1 MSCRFKQVNPR
12 EISKDLKHETKS
24 NNNLNK
30 QVSKTKSSTP
40 NFRNI
45 QFNRKRRASVL
56 SNSNDSCNVR
66 HENMSRV
73 QT

>member
-1 MSCRFKQVNPR
+1 MSCRFKQVNPP

-24 NNNLNK
+24 NNNFNK

-56 SNSNDSCNVR
+56 SNSIDSCNVR